1 MTNLHFTHFSEH
13 LLETKVR
20 LFLTESTLFL
30 ECPVLGH
37 QLSFLRGA
45 SRALAVSAAA
55 SEGVAPA
62 AEDVALPARLRLGPG
77 CGPSRYGVR
86 NGQGTSAPWD
96 TGPSI
101 RASV

>member
-62 AEDVALPARLRLGPG
+62 AEDVALPARLLLGSG
-77 CGPSRYGVR
+77 CGSQPLW
-86 NGQGTSAPWD
+86 GQKR
-96 TGPSI
+96 TGNECSMGHWPQH
-101 RASV
+101 